1 MADIPE
7 RQVTNQGEVKVYG
20 PEFVLTSG
28 TSTNLKFEVSKG
40 QAWRVQEID
49 IECPPNV
56 TVNLVYGEEI
66 SGDDVTLGT
75 LYGYEFPLKFKPTAT
90 DNHMVIMEDR
100 TLKFQVYN
108 TYANQITVRAR
119 VHIVKTYLQPGKR

>member
-1 MADIPE
+1 MVGIPE
-7 RQVTNQGEVKVYG
+7 RQVLNQGEQKVFG
-20 PEFVLTSG
+20 PENVLTSG
-28 TSTNLKFEVSKG
+28 TTKELKFDVSKG

-49 IECPPNV
+49 IEAPPLATV
-56 TVNLVYGEEI
+56 TLKYGEEL

-75 LYGYEFPLKFKPTAT
+75 FYAYEFPLAFKPTAT

-100 TLKFQVYN
+100 TLSFQVYN

-119 VHIVKTYLQPGKR
+119 TKIIKTYLQPKGD